1 MKIYDI
7 TQEVFSC
14 CVFPGD
20 PSPVKNQ
27 VMHISKGDICNL
39 TEISMCAH
47 NGTHVDA
54 PYHFLDD
61 GKKIDE
67 LDLHKVIGD
76 ALVVAHDGDL
86 TEEDVFTSIKEDSPK
101 RILFKGKTV
110 VTLEA
115 AKALNSLGVVL
126 VGVESQ
132 TVGPEDGPMAVH
144 LELLGKEVVLLEG
157 IRLSE
162 VPEGTYF
169 LNTAPIK
176 LGGIDGAPCRS
187 ILISFDDNEEE
198 KRNLRKEAAYSEE
211 VNILKGAALSVKEV
225 RCPATGLTYVMDNQS
240 GRELNFGQDYSL
252 QEEIEGK
259 WYVVEAKEP
268 MAVTM
273 QLLWIPNGSTDTY
286 EINWETFYGE
296 LPKGHYRIVKSVADD
311 KQGYYIA
318 GEFLV

>member
-14 CVFPGD
+14 VVFPGD
-20 PSPVKNQ
+20 LSPQKKQ
-27 VMHISKGDICNL
+27 VLKIAEGAICNL

-47 NGTHVDA
+47 NGTHMDA
-54 PYHFLDD
+54 PYHFIDE

-67 LDLHKVIGD
+67 IDLYKVIGE

-86 TEEDVFTSIKEDSPK
+86 TEKDVTEAIKEDAPK

-115 AKALNSLGVVL
+115 AKALNRLGVVL

-169 LNTAPIK
+169 LNTAPLK
-176 LGGIDGAPCRS
+176 LGGIDGAPCRAV
-187 ILISFDDNEEE
+187 LISFEDEQDGES
-198 KRNLRKEAAYSEE
+198 KSQDRE
-211 VNILKGAALSVKEV
+211 VFSKNVNTLKGASLSVKEV
-225 RCPATGLTYVMDNQS
+225 YSPATGLTYVLDNHA
-240 GRELNFGQDYSL
+240 GRDLNFGQDFSL
-252 QEEIEGK
+252 QKEEDGK
-259 WYVVEAKEP
+259 WYIVEPKEP
-268 MAVTM
+268 FAVTM
-273 QLLWIPNGSTDTY
+273 QLLWIPNGCTDTY
-286 EINWETFYGE
+286 EIGWEASYGV
-296 LPKGHYRIVKSVADD
+296 LSKGHYRIVKSVADD
-311 KQGYYIA
+311 KQGYYLA
-318 GEFLV
+318 GEFNV

>member
-20 PSPVKNQ
+20 PSPVKKQ

-47 NGTHVDA
+47 NGTHLDA

-67 LDLHKVIGD
+67 LDLHKVIGE

-86 TEEDVFTSIKEDSPK
+86 TEEDVFAAIKEESPK

-126 VGVESQ
+126 IGVESQ

-176 LGGIDGAPCRS
+176 LGGTDGAPCRS
-187 ILISFDDNEEE
+187 VLISFDDNKEE
-198 KRNLRKEAAYSEE
+198 KDAVKASAFSEN
-211 VNILKGAALSVKEV
+211 VNTLSGAVLAVKKV
-225 RCPATGLTYVMDNQS
+225 GAPATGLTYMLDNCS

-252 QEEIEGK
+252 QKECDGK

-268 MAVTM
+268 LAVTM

-286 EINWETFYGE
+286 EINWETAYGV
-296 LPKGHYRIVKSVADD
+296 LPEGHYRIVKSVADD
-311 KQGYYIA
+311 KQGYYLA
-318 GEFLV
+318 GEFSVQ